1 MSQLATRSPRPPQRS
16 PARETGP
23 DQGVIEEAR
32 RRHRHRRRLGGAL
45 IAGTVTGAVVW
56 ALLAG
61 GGGGGRHGSPQ
72 PLSSSTPSYSVGSG
86 ITVRY
91 PRGWHLIAPPITSLA
106 YPYDRLLLT
115 SYPATQGGECGPTR
129 AENALPA
136 DGALIYLFEYTTTRG
151 SAFGQPKGMSFP
163 PQSAGIELHRSDLGN
178 YECSTVPT
186 YLIRFSTAGRLFQAQ
201 VALGTHATPARRAE
215 ALRILT
221 SLRAQPLTEH
231 DAGMSQHAAT
241 RTGAPPAS
249 ADG

>member
-16 PARETGP
+16 PARATGP

-32 RRHRHRRRLGGAL
+32 RRQRRRRRLGCAL

-61 GGGGGRHGSPQ
+61 GGGGRHGSPR
-72 PLSSSTPSYSVGSG
+72 PSSGSTPSHSVGSG

-115 SYPATQGGECGPTR
+115 SYPATGGGACGPTR

-136 DGALIYLFEYTTTRG
+136 DGALIYLFEYTTTPG
-151 SAFGQPKGMSFP
+151 SVFGESKGMSFP
-163 PQSAGIELHRSDLGN
+163 PQSAAIKLHRSDLGN
-178 YECSTVPT
+178 YECSTVPN

-201 VALGTHATPARRAE
+201 VALGPHATPARRAE
-215 ALRILT
+215 ALQILT
-221 SLRAQPLTEH
+221 SLRVRPGT
-231 DAGMSQHAAT
+231 DTTPG
-241 RTGAPPAS
+241 
-249 ADG
+249 